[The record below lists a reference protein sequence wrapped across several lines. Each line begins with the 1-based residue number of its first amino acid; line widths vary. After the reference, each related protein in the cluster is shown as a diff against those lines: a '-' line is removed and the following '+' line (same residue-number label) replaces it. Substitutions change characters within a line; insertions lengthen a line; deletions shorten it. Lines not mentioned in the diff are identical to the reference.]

1 VLLFWPSKSYFS
13 GLLTE
18 RTDEIKTTNRVKGN
32 CDELKEKR
40 EQRHQSG
47 QMANSD
53 KKLATAS

>member
-1 VLLFWPSKSYFS
+1 V
-13 GLLTE
+13 LTE
-18 RTDEIKTTNRVKGN
+18 RTDGIKTTKLGKGN